1 MKCVRASETLSKKRE
16 HPNSARKFTSNLL
29 CFSATSNYSRQIRTV
44 SLSSVAPICCSG
56 GSARFLVAC
65 ANLTYPLGRSGGG
78 GSNRIE
84 STCCWR
90 RSIAICVPAPMTCGL
105 ELCARTEPNRTE
117 PKRSKVHVQ
126 NEAPNQSIKAFVGS
140 SFRSRPFFSLNRSH
154 RFGHCLAM
162 SLHSNS
168 FQYRN

>member
-1 MKCVRASETLSKKRE
+1 MCASERNSLKKERASKFGSEIHLKSSLLFGDFKLQPAD
-16 HPNSARKFTSNLL
+16 PNRL
-29 CFSATSNYSRQIRTV
+29 

-105 ELCARTEPNRTE
+105 ELCARTEP
-117 PKRSKVHVQ
+117 KRSKVHVQ